1 MSSIFSTLNIP
12 SITVKALKDRER
24 EIGKTLESTIASICE
39 EAITE
44 ELNLT
49 K

>member
-39 EAITE
+39 EATTE